1 MEWNGFDI
9 VYTKRRWNVQEDRHH
24 PWHWVNNMG
33 FHVSIRLPLWGEH
46 VVSSISD
53 SSSVVLAPVSAT
65 ESSGPVPLPW
75 HFYIGLRRHL
85 LQFLP
90 SSWLHTELSKIA
102 CHHDHVIITW
112 NGCKSGGRLGW
123 WTRKSWKDSST
134 FTLLSKVSGSPPHSS
149 EHLLKCIWN
158 IQQEVKC
165 TAIAKYKLQT
175 PPLHHLPACWH
186 EWEVRKCVKTQ
197 RKPSAIVLFGL
208 GNSIEKKMPSTPV
221 SDKEGLEKCSG
232 TNLREILARNRLF
245 KPPQIGGRT
254 SPDWR
259 VHCFKV

>member
-1 MEWNGFDI
+1 MAILCVTTLRDWFFQLYYICLAKFETFSFSFISFKSME
-9 VYTKRRWNVQEDRHH
+9 E
-24 PWHWVNNMG
+24 
-33 FHVSIRLPLWGEH
+33 
-46 VVSSISD
+46 
-53 SSSVVLAPVSAT
+53 A
-65 ESSGPVPLPW
+65 SSGREVNLEGMATFWRNLNLLPQLKTSTLL

-85 LQFLP
+85 IQFFR
-90 SSWLHTELSKIA
+90 SSCLHTELSKIA

-134 FTLLSKVSGSPPHSS
+134 FTLLSKISGSPPHNS

-186 EWEVRKCVKTQ
+186 DWEVRNCVKTQ
-197 RKPSAIVLFGL
+197 RKLSAIVLFGPN
-208 GNSIEKKMPSTPV
+208 NSILASVRWEK
-221 SDKEGLEKCSG
+221 DAEH
-232 TNLREILARNRLF
+232 
-245 KPPQIGGRT
+245 T
-254 SPDWR
+254 SVW
-259 VHCFKV
+259 